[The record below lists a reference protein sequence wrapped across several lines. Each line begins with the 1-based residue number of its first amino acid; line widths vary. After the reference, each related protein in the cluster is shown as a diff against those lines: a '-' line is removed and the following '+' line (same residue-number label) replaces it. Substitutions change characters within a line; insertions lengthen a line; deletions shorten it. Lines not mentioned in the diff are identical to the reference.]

1 MTSMIELNNVIY
13 KVMYY
18 DEVEDNDKLQ
28 FVFNSTSDKLFYVR
42 CQISKFVWTL

>member
-1 MTSMIELNNVIY
+1 MIELNNVIY

-18 DEVEDNDKLQ
+18 DEVEENDKLQ
-28 FVFNSTSDKLFYVR
+28 FVYNSTSDNLFYVR